1 MQNTSGRNSRQ
12 TLYLLSIIATVLVL
26 LLGLCYLIIDPA
38 TDNRFLLLALALIPN
53 VISTLIAFVIVYLF
67 FYIRGI
73 DASLAPPPPNM
84 NTHRLVR
91 ELTPKLAEA
100 LRQASISDATIQKIV
115 KELRPLI
122 TRSERAI
129 GSQADDIMLLRKHVA
144 NQFHQAYIMLYNFR
158 SDLYKRFRETTDP
171 QNTTYNIRAEDYDLF
186 QNFCRLITDSARTS
200 LIEYFKAQSINVGE
214 DVAITVKLIMPTARL
229 VQIFPFSAMQKSTME
244 NRAEW
249 VITVFRDSYTYINY
263 RDDREVGAIKLYTVE
278 GNTAFKTVYEGAE
291 MFLHNNLK
299 DLHSKGAYANENTEW
314 QKHYNATLVVPI
326 QSHDRRI
333 NRREFYGFLAA
344 DSKNSIG
351 KELYDRDVC
360 MPILKHGAELFA
372 TFFLIL
378 AMAYSP
384 TGSSTNLAS

>member
-26 LLGLCYLIIDPA
+26 LLGLCYLIIYPA

-115 KELRPLI
+115 KE
-122 TRSERAI
+122 
-129 GSQADDIMLLRKHVA
+129 
-144 NQFHQAYIMLYNFR
+144 
-158 SDLYKRFRETTDP
+158 
-171 QNTTYNIRAEDYDLF
+171 
-186 QNFCRLITDSARTS
+186 RTS

-229 VQIFPFSAMQKSTME
+229 VQSFPFSAMQKSTME

>member
-200 LIEYFKAQSINVGE
+200 LIEYFKAQSFIPCQSQNGQAYPE
-214 DVAITVKLIMPTARL
+214 RQGCATQAAGASQWSREHHQRLATA
-229 VQIFPFSAMQKSTME
+229 A
-244 NRAEW
+244 
-249 VITVFRDSYTYINY
+249 
-263 RDDREVGAIKLYTVE
+263 
-278 GNTAFKTVYEGAE
+278 
-291 MFLHNNLK
+291 
-299 DLHSKGAYANENTEW
+299 
-314 QKHYNATLVVPI
+314 
-326 QSHDRRI
+326 
-333 NRREFYGFLAA
+333 
-344 DSKNSIG
+344 
-351 KELYDRDVC
+351 
-360 MPILKHGAELFA
+360 
-372 TFFLIL
+372 
-378 AMAYSP
+378 
-384 TGSSTNLAS
+384 